1 MRTQTIAALVL
12 SLSAGTVLAVTS
24 NTDRSNANYLRNCTP
39 PSTQTDSPRHCGF
52 PHQQAKNV
60 EVLFV
65 LDTTGSMSGL
75 IDGAKQKIW
84 SIATKI
90 AQAQPAPE
98 LRMGLIGYRDRG
110 DDYVTTRTDLTDDLD
125 AVYEKLMAFRA
136 RGGGDTPESVNE
148 ALFEAIERTD
158 WSSDDD
164 TLRLVFLVGDA
175 PPKMNYDDDIKYT
188 ATCKIAREKNIR
200 INTILAGRA
209 QDTAQHWNTIADLA
223 HGRYAQIEHDS
234 GVQHAAT
241 PYDDDIAKLDRE
253 YASLMIDYGD
263 RATKLRQA
271 ERRDR
276 GSKIASASSPE
287 AAADRALYNQTA
299 AGGSNVYGE
308 QELVSDL
315 LGGRIA
321 YDEVKAEELPEALQS
336 KSEDELRALIEKNA
350 ARRAEIKAQLAD
362 LAAKRAAHQAQA
374 LKDAPSD
381 SFDTQVLITLS
392 QQGATIGL
400 TFDTP
405 APKSTDKPTSDD

>member
-1 MRTQTIAALVL
+1 MRTLTLTTLALAL
-12 SLSAGTVLAVTS
+12 AAGTSLAC
-24 NTDRSNANYLRNCTP
+24 DRCPGHDQN
-39 PSTQTDSPRHCGF
+39 QTVQCRI
-52 PHQQAKNV
+52 HQHHAKKV

-110 DDYVTTRTDLTDDLD
+110 DDYVTTRTELTDDLD
-125 AVYEKLMAFRA
+125 KVYEKLMSFQA

-148 ALFEAIERTD
+148 ALFEAIERTH
-158 WSSDDD
+158 WSDDDD
-164 TLRLVFLVGDA
+164 TLRIVFLVGDA

-188 ATCKIAREKNIR
+188 ASCKIAREKDIR

-209 QDTAQHWNTIADLA
+209 QDTAQHWNTIANLA

-234 GVQHAAT
+234 GVQRAAT

-253 YASLMIDYGD
+253 FASLMIDYGSKETQLNQ
-263 RATKLRQA
+263 AT
-271 ERRDR
+271 RRSRSDF
-276 GSKIASASSPE
+276 IARSASPE

-299 AGGSNVYGE
+299 AGGSNIFGE

-315 LGGRIA
+315 LDGRLS
-321 YDEVKAEELPEALQS
+321 YDEVKAEELPESLQS
-336 KSEDELRALIEKNA
+336 KSQDELRALIEKNA
-350 ARRAEIKAQLAD
+350 ARRAEIKAQLTE
-362 LAAKRAAHQAQA
+362 LASKRAAHQAQQ
-374 LKDAPSD
+374 LKDAPAD
-381 SFDTQVLITLS
+381 SFDTQVLITLTE
-392 QQGATIGL
+392 QGATIGL
-400 TFDTP
+400 TFDKP
-405 APKSTDKPTSDD
+405 ENPAAPKDESPKETHSDD

>member
-1 MRTQTIAALVL
+1 MRTLTITTLALA
-12 SLSAGTVLAVTS
+12 LSAGTALA
-24 NTDRSNANYLRNCTP
+24 CP
-39 PSTQTDSPRHCGF
+39 HHTDS
-52 PHQQAKNV
+52 HQQQRCAQCNPQAHTKKV

-90 AQAQPAPE
+90 AQAQPSPE

-110 DDYVTTRTDLTDDLD
+110 DDYVTTRTELTDDLD
-125 AVYEKLMAFRA
+125 AVYERLMAFRA

-158 WSSDDD
+158 WSDDAD
-164 TLRLVFLVGDA
+164 TLRIVFLVGDA

-209 QDTAQHWNTIADLA
+209 QDTAQHWNTIASLA

-234 GVQHAAT
+234 GIQHAAT
-241 PYDDDIAKLDRE
+241 PYDDDIAQLDRE

-263 RATKLRQA
+263 KEAMRKQA

-276 GSKIASASSPE
+276 GSRIASASSRE

-299 AGGSNVYGE
+299 AGASNVYGH

-315 LGGRIA
+315 MDGSIA
-321 YDEVKAEELPEALQS
+321 YDDIKPEQLPEALQS
-336 KSEDELRALIEKNA
+336 KTEDELRALIEKNA
-350 ARRAEIKAQLAD
+350 ARRAEIKAKLAD
-362 LAAKRAAHQAQA
+362 LASKRAAHQAQA
-374 LKDAPSD
+374 LKHAPADA
-381 SFDTQVLITLS
+381 FDTQVLITLS

-405 APKSTDKPTSDD
+405 APQPSGESASDD